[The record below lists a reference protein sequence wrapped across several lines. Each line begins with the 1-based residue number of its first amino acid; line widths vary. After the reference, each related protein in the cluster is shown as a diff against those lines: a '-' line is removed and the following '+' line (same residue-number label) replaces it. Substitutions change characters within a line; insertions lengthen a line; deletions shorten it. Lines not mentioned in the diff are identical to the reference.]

1 MGSHL
6 DWIRQ
11 EALERHA
18 ELLRNPAHQAAM
30 RYFEEMERNPVLRML
45 HRQSEQEARYALFNV
60 TRHAVRELDRFTAG
74 EHLRSWERH
83 ISDWVLNTRPHSL
96 CGLDL
101 MLGNNREVERLM
113 ASVSGS
119 AVQARAV
126 EDLRRISQEA
136 IRRVEMSGLAGGRD
150 WTRVLDLSRQFTDV
164 FRALPPE
171 AAETYLGQAARRLEA
186 IRESAE
192 TQDAEKFD
200 QEVSSLAGHLLGWFS
215 GLVPHKLTSEAMLG
229 LLIGI
234 IGVLLTA
241 GQTGL
246 SYKWRLDDKADAER
260 QSRALE
266 RKLDEKFGQ
275 VLSAILER
283 QQEQD
288 PDVGKTYVMERT
300 SAVFSRPGPKR
311 PRVGYV
317 FAGQKVRAVAT
328 TGRWI
333 FIEYADPF
341 NLEMRAGWIRKK
353 YARLE
358 K

>member
-1 MGSHL
+1 MGSNL
-6 DWIRQ
+6 DWMHQ
-11 EALERHA
+11 MALERHA

-30 RYFEEMERNPVLRML
+30 KYFEEMERNPVLRML

-60 TRHAVRELDRFTAG
+60 TRQAVRELEHFTAG
-74 EHLRSWERH
+74 EHLRGWERH
-83 ISDWVLNTRPHSL
+83 IPDLVLNTRPHSL
-96 CGLDL
+96 RGLDL

-119 AVQARAV
+119 AAQARAS
-126 EDLRRISQEA
+126 EDLRRISQDA

-150 WTRVLDLSRQFTDV
+150 WTRVLDLSRQFTDI
-164 FRALPPE
+164 FRVLPPD
-171 AAETYLGQAARRLEA
+171 AADTYLGQAARRLEA

-192 TQDAEKFD
+192 RQDAEKFD
-200 QEVSSLAGHLLGWFS
+200 QEVSSLASHLLGWVS
-215 GLVPHKLTSEAMLG
+215 GLAPHKLTSEAMLG
-229 LLIGI
+229 LLLGI
-234 IGVLLTA
+234 IGVLLSV
-241 GQTGL
+241 GQIGL
-246 SYKWRLDDKADAER
+246 SYKDKTDAER
-260 QSRALE
+260 QSQALE
-266 RKLDEKFGQ
+266 KKIDEKFGE
-275 VLSAILER
+275 VLSAIREQ
-283 QQEQD
+283 QQEQG

-341 NLEMRAGWIRKK
+341 NFELRAGWIRKK

-358 K
+358 NE